1 MIEIAKIERSARKSL
16 SVSVTRKGE
25 VVIKAPLNL
34 PTSRIQEFINEK
46 RAWIEAK
53 VNRATAVN
61 TNFREVIEYKQ
72 LMLWGKQ
79 YYGYSSSTVKQITVL
94 EDKILVPNTIQA
106 NNIHKKITKWY
117 KGLADKYLV
126 ERTREISEK
135 TNLFPCRVKCTGS
148 RGRWGACNSAKEI
161 SLNWRCIMLP
171 KHLIDYVIVHELSH
185 LLELNHSPNF
195 WAVVGQILPDFKARR
210 KELKIYGF
218 LLKLY

>member
-94 EDKILVPNTIQA
+94 EDKILVPTQSKRI
-106 NNIHKKITKWY
+106 ISTKK
-117 KGLADKYLV
+117 
-126 ERTREISEK
+126 
-135 TNLFPCRVKCTGS
+135 
-148 RGRWGACNSAKEI
+148 
-161 SLNWRCIMLP
+161 
-171 KHLIDYVIVHELSH
+171 
-185 LLELNHSPNF
+185 
-195 WAVVGQILPDFKARR
+195 
-210 KELKIYGF
+210 
-218 LLKLY
+218 